1 MLPSE
6 IAAAA
11 KAKAL
16 ADLKAAEDMERAA
29 EAFMRAAGELG
40 INVDFVI
47 NATDKTVKI
56 VEAKQTSPATSA
68 STTASGFRILPA
80 PKKRGGKAVD
90 PNSVTSRSKS
100 ESVKIIRA
108 LKRPV
113 PLGELLDK
121 LQAAGITL
129 GGKNP
134 NQQLSANLGNTPEL
148 VSTKRGWWLRDEPL
162 PPEDIGNKIGGAEL
176 PWQN

>member
-1 MLPSE
+1 MRPSD

-16 ADLKAAEDMERAA
+16 ADLKAAEEMERAA

-40 INVDFVI
+40 MNVDFVV
-47 NATDKTVKI
+47 NATDKTVK
-56 VEAKQTSPATSA
+56 VVDAKQTSPATPA
-68 STTASGFRILPA
+68 PTTPSGLRILPA
-80 PKKRGGKAVD
+80 PRKRGGKAVD

-100 ESVKIIRA
+100 ESVKLIRA
-108 LKRPV
+108 SKRPM
-113 PLGELLDK
+113 PLGELLEK
-121 LQAAGITL
+121 LKALGVEI
-129 GGKNP
+129 GGKKP
-134 NQQLSANLGNTPEL
+134 NQQLSANLGTVPEL
-148 VSTKRGWWLRDEPL
+148 VSTKRGWWLRGEPL